1 MWPAWSCLMA
11 EQKIIAHRFLGE
23 VEVVDDPAVDGRFFF
38 NPSSRELVGYESKVY
53 VEMRREQFNEK
64 YIPPFGEFVKEE

>member
-1 MWPAWSCLMA
+1 MA

-23 VEVVDDPAVDGRFFF
+23 VEVVDDPAVDGQFFF

-64 YIPPFGEFVKEE
+64 YIPPFGEFMKEE